1 MLILLLLLLIYGILF
16 INCTTQKNKFI
27 PEFKKLSEAN
37 SSTSTFADFK
47 YFLNPNAEEFNP
59 LHDQLNNY
67 QANYSFELFN
77 QMFSINNSN
86 YLCAEETFNFSL
98 FGQNTNSWEFN
109 FPIFEGINQNIVEQE
124 FIVNFNPE
132 WIIENIS
139 KHFDEIGWPEEE
151 KYLTD
156 NKNYLIKINLLTM
169 KTEWILKIINPNNQL
184 ITENIKLDF
193 GHLKNKKM
201 LKIIE
206 LLNKYENCIANWNN
220 KTIITLTGPISII
233 TKVTSEEIKLKGN
246 VKSYLFN
253 NIIKYPPISQFF
265 KLIIIEYENKKYCA
279 DIIFTKAEWNIETN
293 FDEINKNNN
302 YLICSDE
309 HLFNNKIKNLP
320 SINKEKNIKKYNKS
334 NIRIYQDFIINFNRK
349 KQIPNWVLEY
359 LNKEE
364 LNKLKP
370 NERYYWINDPDF
382 SEIFQ
387 PKYEDYDCP
396 QRFDINHGHL
406 APAFLHPFQQGY
418 YLTNSVPQYDK
429 INKGHWRVIE
439 EYISC
444 LARSVEETFIY
455 TGPLFLPNEKTN
467 LMEFQVLGPKEIFV
481 PTHLFKIVL
490 LKIFE
495 NNNWKYWL
503 ESYVITNINL
513 DDLFNEKLDNLT
525 NPYKNDGS
533 PEIIQ
538 NCRRDLYS
546 FEYSKDKIYYINDLL
561 NYYRKPYK
569 FIEENV
575 EFKLLNKINE
585 NIKKLK
591 DVQIFDLEIETKSRE
606 ESEGE
611 LNKNKKEEEK
621 IKVEDIK
628 NIPKTKK
635 LNKTKNK
642 NKLEKKEEDED
653 IKLLNEII
661 KQNKLEIEEKEKKA
675 KEALELKIK
684 KNLEI
689 ERKER
694 KKEKRKLKK
703 QTKLNKENNLI
714 IYLPVDNNENLN
726 SLGNNYNFYNNIGN
740 NILKHIDVF
749 YKEKTLEKYCLID
762 KMIVQYFHSVAKYFT
777 LIYKKFE
784 NVSTNWR
791 FDGSYYD
798 QLVNYREIINKE
810 NKNNLKTHKMIEE
823 FVVKF
828 LYFYQITFNDLV
840 NLVGS
845 NLDKALA
852 IVFNE
857 QQIPE
862 KIIPIYD
869 ILEELFNN
877 HPQKYLISELIIIK
891 KNIKDDKLIKLIE
904 IMYLIIFHSSLLDK
918 LIQLFLKIRFILKYI
933 NQLFQLIKL
942 FGIENNNE
950 IEIST
955 FVMKIN

>member
-1 MLILLLLLLIYGILF
+1 MLNMNKLIYLIFIIILKIF
-16 INCTTQKNKFI
+16 SINSTPKLEKLFSDKFKSFSTDSTTF
-27 PEFKKLSEAN
+27 N
-37 SSTSTFADFK
+37 S
-47 YFLNPNAEEFNP
+47 FLNPNAEE
-59 LHDQLNNY
+59 Y
-67 QANYSFELFN
+67 
-77 QMFSINNSN
+77 
-86 YLCAEETFNFSL
+86 T
-98 FGQNTNSWEFN
+98 
-109 FPIFEGINQNIVEQE
+109 PIFYLELLKQCNIPNEKE

-169 KTEWILKIINPNNQL
+169 KAEWILKIINPNNQL

-206 LLNKYENCIANWNN
+206 LLNKYENCVANWNN

-246 VKSYLFN
+246 VKSYLVMIKCFYFN

-302 YLICSDE
+302 YCGKYYFQNWEYKNYNINIKELFKNNLEFLEWYLGIELLDLLNTNEFNEINNLLICSDE

-349 KQIPNWVLEY
+349 KQIPNW
-359 LNKEE
+359 
-364 LNKLKP
+364 P

-396 QRFDINHGHL
+396 QRFEINHGHL

-444 LARSVEETFIY
+444 LAKSVEETFIY

-513 DDLFNEKLDNLT
+513 DDLFNEKLENLT
-525 NPYKNDGS
+525 DPYKNDGS

-591 DVQIFDLEIETKSRE
+591 DVEIFDLEIETKNRE

-611 LNKNKKEEEK
+611 LNKNKKRKKK

-628 NIPKTKK
+628 NITKAK
-635 LNKTKNK
+635 KSNKIKNK
-642 NKLEKKEEDED
+642 KKLEKKEDEKED
-653 IKLLNEII
+653 IKIKKGKQKELINDKII
-661 KQNKLEIEEKEKKA
+661 KENSEKNNE
-675 KEALELKIK
+675 
-684 KNLEI
+684 
-689 ERKER
+689 
-694 KKEKRKLKK
+694 
-703 QTKLNKENNLI
+703 QNNLN
-714 IYLPVDNNENLN
+714 D
-726 SLGNNYNFYNNIGN
+726 F
-740 NILKHIDVF
+740 
-749 YKEKTLEKYCLID
+749 
-762 KMIVQYFHSVAKYFT
+762 
-777 LIYKKFE
+777 
-784 NVSTNWR
+784 
-791 FDGSYYD
+791 
-798 QLVNYREIINKE
+798 NK
-810 NKNNLKTHKMIEE
+810 
-823 FVVKF
+823 
-828 LYFYQITFNDLV
+828 
-840 NLVGS
+840 
-845 NLDKALA
+845 
-852 IVFNE
+852 
-857 QQIPE
+857 
-862 KIIPIYD
+862 
-869 ILEELFNN
+869 
-877 HPQKYLISELIIIK
+877 K
-891 KNIKDDKLIKLIE
+891 KNI
-904 IMYLIIFHSSLLDK
+904 
-918 LIQLFLKIRFILKYI
+918 
-933 NQLFQLIKL
+933 
-942 FGIENNNE
+942 
-950 IEIST
+950 
-955 FVMKIN
+955 